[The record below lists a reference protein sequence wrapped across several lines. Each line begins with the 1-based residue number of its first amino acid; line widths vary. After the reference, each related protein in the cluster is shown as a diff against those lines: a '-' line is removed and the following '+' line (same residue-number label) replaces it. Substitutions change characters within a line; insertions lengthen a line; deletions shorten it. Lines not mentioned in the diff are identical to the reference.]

1 MGISYERSHCEL
13 VWNATRYPQYLF
25 RTNTPDRVRTSPP
38 SYEESSNPSKE
49 EDYIPEDRSIF
60 RTICQLIVLLLGIA
74 IAVGWTYHYIYVCQ
88 SQNPPSSTLIILE
101 LVFLTIYLAMFG
113 FFLCT
118 FMLRLVSPW
127 MIRLGDYAT
136 HEAGRAGKVL
146 AIGGVVMIWSVCV
159 IWIFAF
165 PLIPAVGGIIAQK
178 AS

>member
-1 MGISYERSHCEL
+1 MGISYERSHREL
-13 VWNATRYPQYLF
+13 VWNATRYHQSLF
-25 RTNTPDRVRTSPP
+25 KTNTPDRARTSPP

-49 EDYIPEDRSIF
+49 EDYTPENRSIF
-60 RTICQLIVLLLGIA
+60 RTICQFIVLHLGMA
-74 IAVGWTYHYIYVCQ
+74 IALGWTYHYIFVCQ
-88 SQNPPSSTLIILE
+88 SQNPPSSTLVILE

-118 FMLRLVSPW
+118 FILRSVFPW

-146 AIGGVVMIWSVCV
+146 AIMRVVMIWSACV
-159 IWIFAF
+159 VWIFAF
-165 PLIPAVGGIIAQK
+165 PLIPAVGGIIARQ